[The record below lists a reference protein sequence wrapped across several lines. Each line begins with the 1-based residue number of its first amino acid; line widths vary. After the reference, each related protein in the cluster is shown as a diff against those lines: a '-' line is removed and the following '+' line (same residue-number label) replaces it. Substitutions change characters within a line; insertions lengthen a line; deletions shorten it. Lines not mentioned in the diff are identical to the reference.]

1 MFECI
6 LETPFVPIGIL
17 TYKIIKAEVPK
28 NIIDKLSGLDRIV
41 VDSGVDSILIETKYL
56 KYISHAELVLDNS
69 KKIPKKGR

>member
-1 MFECI
+1 